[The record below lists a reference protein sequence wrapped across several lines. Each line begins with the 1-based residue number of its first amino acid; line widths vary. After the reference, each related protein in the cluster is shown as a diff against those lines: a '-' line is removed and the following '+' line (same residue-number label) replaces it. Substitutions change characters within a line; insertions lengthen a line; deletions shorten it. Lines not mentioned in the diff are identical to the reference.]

1 MNVTINKKS
10 IFESD
15 FYKDTNKKKTASDF
29 YIERGACH
37 RIISLVTM
45 NNKTYGAFCERLV
58 RDFFKLDPPMDTQH
72 DAIFLERRIE
82 IKSPRMGAS
91 GNYFIQHIKKTH
103 NFEFILINL
112 LESKGFKTM
121 ILSKKEAL
129 PHLKLQKGEGYFL
142 HQKEIDKISKVV
154 KNKKDLR
161 DYVLKYRRR
170 SWILDDD
177 D

>member
-1 MNVTINKKS
+1 MNVTIGKKL

-15 FYKDTNKKKTASDF
+15 YYKDTIKKKTARDF
-29 YIERGACH
+29 YVERGACH

-45 NNKTYGAFCERLV
+45 NNKTYGAFCEKLI
-58 RDFFKLDPPMDTQH
+58 RDFFKLEPPMDTQH
-72 DAIFLERRIE
+72 DAIFLDRRIE

-91 GNYFIQHIKKTH
+91 GNYFLQHIKKTH

-112 LESKGFKTM
+112 LESNGFKTM
-121 ILSKKEAL
+121 ILSKKEVL

-142 HQKEIDKISKVV
+142 YQKEIEKISTVI

-161 DYVLKYRRR
+161 DYVLRYRKR
-170 SWILDDD
+170 SWILEDDD
-177 D
+177 